1 MVNKRIIKEIDKAIK
16 EIWKNEIAEDY
27 IEKYLLREDSLKS
40 ALYFHMRNR
49 LDDLLYENNMRIFTE
64 YWISSLKYRADMVI
78 VKVEN
83 SDDYAYIADAV
94 TDIVAVIELK
104 YKANGDEAT
113 AAEIKQ
119 DIWKFKDYVQV
130 GGMTETQ
137 FYFGV
142 IYEVDCDYL
151 QWMDNRS
158 INNWADGRVTELD
171 AGYIDD
177 KILFEVHSYNGMNKS
192 LNHKGAFSSK

>member
-83 SDDYAYIADAV
+83 PDDYAYIADAV

-177 KILFEVHSYNGMNKS
+177 EILFEVHSYNGMNKS
-192 LNHKGAFSSK
+192 LNDKGAFSSK